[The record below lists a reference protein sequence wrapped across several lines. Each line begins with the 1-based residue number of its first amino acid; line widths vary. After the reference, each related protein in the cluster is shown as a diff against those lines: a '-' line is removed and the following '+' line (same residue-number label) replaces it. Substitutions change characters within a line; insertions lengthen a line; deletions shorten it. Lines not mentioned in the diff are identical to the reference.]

1 MKKRIV
7 TRANEISSMLEI
19 IHNIEQ
25 YKENSQNGLVI
36 LLNGAWGTGK
46 TTYLNDLKEKIKE
59 SKDVELFNDYN
70 AYEYDCYDNAYIPLF
85 ASIAEKIKLDND
97 KIGCIAKSTAIGLS
111 IGLSSVGKAILNKAT
126 GIDINGI
133 KDDIKLAVD
142 ELDINILEDFE
153 NFKNSKIYIK
163 TKMCEVCKDS
173 TQVFII
179 DELDRCK
186 PNFAMDTLE
195 IVKHF
200 FDVPNC
206 VFIIAVDKLQ
216 LEQSARA
223 IYGAIDSEKYFSKL
237 FDYQFNLLPI
247 NLYEIIEEATSEQH
261 QFVKRSTD
269 IFNRLNVS
277 LRDSQ
282 KIINDILSKSVD
294 WTMDQMMFMLFFFI
308 LKYTDLTFYNVI
320 INGEYRE
327 YVELIKSR
335 YDSNLNKYKGILK
348 FKISNN
354 LSYGEIIQSLY
365 YMFQKEYGKLSAVVD
380 HTYYN
385 IGDNGTTSIQGS
397 KIAEIV
403 MRYLPTFDVTKS
415 VKENLKGI
423 VG

>member
-7 TRANEISSMLEI
+7 PRTNEISSMLEI
-19 IHNIEQ
+19 IRNIEQ

-46 TTYLNDLKEKIKE
+46 TTYLNDLKQIINE

-85 ASIAEKIKLDND
+85 ASIAEKLKLDND
-97 KIGCIAKSTAIGLS
+97 KIGCIAKSTAIGLT
-111 IGLSSVGKAILNKAT
+111 IGFSSVGKAIFNKVT
-126 GIDINGI
+126 GIDINEI
-133 KDDIKLAVD
+133 KDDIESAVD

-153 NFKNSKIYIK
+153 DFKNSKNYIK
-163 TKMCEVCKDS
+163 TKMCEICKDS

-200 FDVPNC
+200 FDVPKC

-216 LEQSARA
+216 LEQSAKS

-247 NLYEIIEEATSEQH
+247 NLYDAVELKDFSYYIDLIRAATE
-261 QFVKRSTD
+261 
-269 IFNRLNVS
+269 IFNMLNVS
-277 LRDSQ
+277 LRDGK
-282 KIINDILSKSVD
+282 KILNDLLSKCAHWSKQQS
-294 WTMDQMMFMLFFFI
+294 TFMLFLFI
-308 LKYTDLTFYNVI
+308 LKYTDLSFYNGILYGDYVKYREVI
-320 INGEYRE
+320 INEN
-327 YVELIKSR
+327 
-335 YDSNLNKYKGILK
+335 SNDIRKYKRVLLK
-348 FKISNN
+348 KINTEDTYDLLLEV
-354 LSYGEIIQSLY
+354 LSDCLKKSLSDL
-365 YMFQKEYGKLSAVVD
+365 G
-380 HTYYN
+380 N
-385 IGDNGTTSIQGS
+385 GDRRES
-397 KIAEIV
+397 KIIDGKVYSICELEEKLL
-403 MRYLPTFDVTKS
+403 MYLPERGSYKKIVDNVRD
-415 VKENLKGI
+415 I

>member
-7 TRANEISSMLEI
+7 LRANEISSMLEI
-19 IHNIEQ
+19 INNIEQ

-46 TTYLNDLKEKIKE
+46 TTYLNDLKETIKE

-97 KIGCIAKSTAIGLS
+97 KIECIAKSTAIGLS
-111 IGLSSVGKAILNKAT
+111 IGFIGVGKAIFNKAT

-133 KDDIKLAVD
+133 KDDIKSAVD

-153 NFKNSKIYIK
+153 NFKNSKNYIK

-216 LEQSARA
+216 LEQSAKA

-247 NLYEIIEEATSEQH
+247 NLYDAVELKDFSYYIDLIRFATE
-261 QFVKRSTD
+261 
-269 IFNRLNVS
+269 IFNMLNIS
-277 LRDSQ
+277 LRDGK
-282 KIINDILSKSVD
+282 KILNELLSKCTYWSK
-294 WTMDQMMFMLFFFI
+294 QQSMFMLFLFI
-308 LKYTDLTFYNVI
+308 LKYTDLSFYNGILGGDYIKYREII
-320 INGEYRE
+320 INDKYNDIR
-327 YVELIKSR
+327 
-335 YDSNLNKYKGILK
+335 KYKRVLSKKINSDDTYDLLLEVLSDCLK
-348 FKISNN
+348 KS
-354 LSYGEIIQSLY
+354 LSDLG
-365 YMFQKEYGKLSAVVD
+365 
-380 HTYYN
+380 N
-385 IGDNGTTSIQGS
+385 GDRRES
-397 KIAEIV
+397 KIIYEKV
-403 MRYLPTFDVTKS
+403 YSVCELEEKLLMYLPERGSYKKIVDNVRD
-415 VKENLKGI
+415 I

>member
-153 NFKNSKIYIK
+153 NFKNSKNYIK

-216 LEQSARA
+216 LEQSAKS

-247 NLYEIIEEATSEQH
+247 NLYDAVELKDFSYYIDLIRAATE
-261 QFVKRSTD
+261 
-269 IFNRLNVS
+269 IFNMLNIS
-277 LRDSQ
+277 LRDGK
-282 KIINDILSKSVD
+282 KILNDLLSKCVHWSK
-294 WTMDQMMFMLFFFI
+294 QQSMFMLFLFI
-308 LKYTDLTFYNVI
+308 LKYTDLSFYNGILYGDYVKYREVI
-320 INGEYRE
+320 INEN
-327 YVELIKSR
+327 
-335 YDSNLNKYKGILK
+335 SNDIRKYKRVLLK
-348 FKISNN
+348 KINTEDTYDLLLEV
-354 LSYGEIIQSLY
+354 LSDCLKKSLSDL
-365 YMFQKEYGKLSAVVD
+365 G
-380 HTYYN
+380 N
-385 IGDNGTTSIQGS
+385 GDRRES
-397 KIAEIV
+397 KIIDGKVYSICELEEKLL
-403 MRYLPTFDVTKS
+403 MYLPERGSYKKIVDNVRD
-415 VKENLKGI
+415 I

>member
-7 TRANEISSMLEI
+7 PRANEISSMLEI
-19 IHNIEQ
+19 INNIEQ

-46 TTYLNDLKEKIKE
+46 TTYLNDLKETIKE

-97 KIGCIAKSTAIGLS
+97 KIECIAKSTAIGLS
-111 IGLSSVGKAILNKAT
+111 IGFSSVGKAIFNKAT

-133 KDDIKLAVD
+133 KDDIKSAVD

-153 NFKNSKIYIK
+153 NFKNSKNYIK

-216 LEQSARA
+216 LEQSAKA

-247 NLYEIIEEATSEQH
+247 NLYDAVELKDFSYYIDLIRFATE
-261 QFVKRSTD
+261 
-269 IFNRLNVS
+269 IFNMLNIS
-277 LRDSQ
+277 LRDGK
-282 KIINDILSKSVD
+282 KILNELLSKCTYWSK
-294 WTMDQMMFMLFFFI
+294 QQSMFMLFLFI
-308 LKYTDLTFYNVI
+308 LKYTDLSFYNGILYGDYVKYREVI
-320 INGEYRE
+320 INEN
-327 YVELIKSR
+327 
-335 YDSNLNKYKGILK
+335 SNDIRKYKSVLLK
-348 FKISNN
+348 KINTEDTYDLLLEV
-354 LSYGEIIQSLY
+354 LSDCLKKSLSDLGNGDRRESKII
-365 YMFQKEYGKLSAVVD
+365 YGKV
-380 HTYYN
+380 Y
-385 IGDNGTTSIQGS
+385 SICELEE
-397 KIAEIV
+397 KLL
-403 MRYLPTFDVTKS
+403 MYLPERGSYKKIVDNVRD
-415 VKENLKGI
+415 I